1 MKNSKHHCRLKKM
14 HRLAPGCKYDYHLN
28 ASLDLHKRSV
38 VLKMNIK
45 SATQSAKSVCRTRLL
60 AYLIFTV
67 VLQAIRKNT
76 HLQYFECFI
85 CRKDV
90 IKKFSYRNIHVK
102 LLKCPKLLIRKI
114 PFLAIQKIKS
124 SGFLLVYIILTIV
137 REQIPKKFEPPLVQ
151 FEL

>member
-1 MKNSKHHCRLKKM
+1 MYRTSNHEKFKTALQIKKM
-14 HRLAPGCKYDYHLN
+14 HRLAPSCKYDYHLN
-28 ASLDLHKRSV
+28 ASLDLHKCSV

-85 CRKDV
+85 CRNDV
-90 IKKFSYRNIHVK
+90 IKKFSYRKIHVK

-124 SGFLLVYIILTIV
+124 SGFLLVYHPYNRKRTNT
-137 REQIPKKFEPPLVQ
+137 
-151 FEL
+151 

>member
-1 MKNSKHHCRLKKM
+1 M
-14 HRLAPGCKYDYHLN
+14 HRLAPGCKFDYHLN

-90 IKKFSYRNIHVK
+90 IKKFSYRKIHVK
-102 LLKCPKLLIRKI
+102 LLKCPKLLIRKNS
-114 PFLAIQKIKS
+114 FLS
-124 SGFLLVYIILTIV
+124 HP
-137 REQIPKKFEPPLVQ
+137 EN
-151 FEL
+151 

>member
-1 MKNSKHHCRLKKM
+1 M

-90 IKKFSYRNIHVK
+90 IKKFSYRKIHVK
-102 LLKCPKLLIRKI
+102 LLKCPKLLFVKFLSQPSRKLRVRV
-114 PFLAIQKIKS
+114 FYL
-124 SGFLLVYIILTIV
+124 YIILTIV

>member
-1 MKNSKHHCRLKKM
+1 M

-45 SATQSAKSVCRTRLL
+45 SATHSAKSVCRTRLL

-90 IKKFSYRNIHVK
+90 IQKFSYRKIHVK
-102 LLKCPKLLIRKI
+102 LLKCPKLLLLFLSQPSRKLRVRV
-114 PFLAIQKIKS
+114 FYL
-124 SGFLLVYIILTIV
+124 YIILTIV